1 MNKDSRWVNSIELDV
16 PFYDC
21 DPMGIVWHGNYLKY
35 FEVARAALLETV
47 NFNYLAMAAS
57 GYLWPIIDIRVK
69 YVHSCR
75 LQQRL
80 RITTL
85 GKQYEED
92 LARLK
97 LAGEERLR
105 SLQSLD
111 LPALRAQ
118 SRRDPRR
125 GIAEAEDQHVRQ
137 AVASFPKCD

>member
-1 MNKDSRWVNSIELDV
+1 MKTDSRWVNSIELDV

-57 GYLWPIIDIRVK
+57 GYLWPIVDIRVK

-80 RITTL
+80 RITAAISE
-85 GKQYEED
+85 YEH
-92 LARLK
+92 RLRVDYQIADA
-97 LAGEERLR
+97 LSGEVMTKGHSIQVAVDQASGEMCFVSPPVLLERL
-105 SLQSLD
+105 
-111 LPALRAQ
+111 
-118 SRRDPRR
+118 
-125 GIAEAEDQHVRQ
+125 G
-137 AVASFPKCD
+137 VAP